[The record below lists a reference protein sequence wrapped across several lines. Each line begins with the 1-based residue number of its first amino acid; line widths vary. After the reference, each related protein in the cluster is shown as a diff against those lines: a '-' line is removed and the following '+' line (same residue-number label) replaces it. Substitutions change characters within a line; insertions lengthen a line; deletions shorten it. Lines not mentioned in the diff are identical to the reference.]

1 MAAIWLLER
10 EVKHCTIG
18 FYVDSQ
24 SALRDLDAVG
34 CNKIT
39 VYRAKEALKE
49 LSLLNTVTLTW
60 VKAHRKGKDKASE
73 ANERADAAARL
84 ATSIE
89 PAGSIEAPL
98 ALAGAKAI
106 IKAKIWADWKEEW
119 DSYKEARQ
127 SHYFLDGPS
136 TKFNC
141 IYKYCRTTIGRLVQY
156 ISGHA
161 FLRRH
166 NRIIEY
172 NSKENDGVKECR
184 LCLEDDET
192 PHHIITNCPALA
204 RERTEAFHTWRLP
217 AYFNQWSPHQMISF
231 LDNIELIDLE
241 SAED

>member
-106 IKAKIWADWKEEW
+106 IKAKIITQTLGTTRTKIIILTLITSRLQRILQGIIRTQEVTLHQDKIPTKGAILIR
-119 DSYKEARQ
+119 EATPPMEPTWTKQGTLLVMANMPR
-127 SHYFLDGPS
+127 SAHYAS
-136 TKFNC
+136 NC
-141 IYKYCRTTIGRLVQY
+141 
-156 ISGHA
+156 
-161 FLRRH
+161 
-166 NRIIEY
+166 
-172 NSKENDGVKECR
+172 
-184 LCLEDDET
+184 
-192 PHHIITNCPALA
+192 HI
-204 RERTEAFHTWRLP
+204 
-217 AYFNQWSPHQMISF
+217 
-231 LDNIELIDLE
+231 
-241 SAED
+241 